1 MIKSYRNLC
10 SVEVNTL
17 EADGSYY
24 SRRYST
30 LGFSPDNSDGVCFSP
45 AHYSK
50 VCVQLNNCKAAI
62 MKEHF
67 VHSTGALSV
76 REGTSLTK
84 VEGIGSFQS
93 VCTNQHIYLLE
104 LEDSEIFIS
113 PKFLLGYV
121 GNVTMDGFRNLVKK
135 TKAAVSLTSAGRV
148 GRTDAIVGLG
158 SFLEH
163 CTPYT
168 LNGLSR
174 NFIALKGSGFVI
186 LTFPFPLS
194 FLQEVEQTKDTMTA
208 RTKNLVYFT
217 TPNKVF
223 FTEDNGLCTINGQ
236 CKICTSMIEDASE

>member
-10 SVEVNTL
+10 SVEDKDVGSRWYVLQQTL
-17 EADGSYY
+17 Q
-24 SRRYST
+24 T
-30 LGFSPDNSDGVCFSP
+30 LALAQTTVTSLLSP

-104 LEDSEIFIS
+104 LEDSEIFVS

-208 RTKNLVYFT
+208 RTKIQYTLQHQTKYSSQKTMVCVLSTVSAKF
-217 TPNKVF
+217 V
-223 FTEDNGLCTINGQ
+223 Q
-236 CKICTSMIEDASE
+236 V

>member
-10 SVEVNTL
+10 SVEVKTL

-50 VCVQLNNCKAAI
+50 VSIQLNNCKAAI

-67 VHSTGALSV
+67 VHSTGTLSV

-104 LEDSEIFIS
+104 LEDSEIFVS
-113 PKFLLGYV
+113 PKFLMLLW
-121 GNVTMDGFRNLVKK
+121 T
-135 TKAAVSLTSAGRV
+135 VSE
-148 GRTDAIVGLG
+148 I
-158 SFLEH
+158 
-163 CTPYT
+163 
-168 LNGLSR
+168 
-174 NFIALKGSGFVI
+174 
-186 LTFPFPLS
+186 
-194 FLQEVEQTKDTMTA
+194 
-208 RTKNLVYFT
+208 
-217 TPNKVF
+217 
-223 FTEDNGLCTINGQ
+223 
-236 CKICTSMIEDASE
+236 

>member
-10 SVEVNTL
+10 SVEVKTL

-84 VEGIGSFQS
+84 VEGIGSF
-93 VCTNQHIYLLE
+93 
-104 LEDSEIFIS
+104 
-113 PKFLLGYV
+113 
-121 GNVTMDGFRNLVKK
+121 
-135 TKAAVSLTSAGRV
+135 
-148 GRTDAIVGLG
+148 
-158 SFLEH
+158 
-163 CTPYT
+163 
-168 LNGLSR
+168 
-174 NFIALKGSGFVI
+174 
-186 LTFPFPLS
+186 
-194 FLQEVEQTKDTMTA
+194 
-208 RTKNLVYFT
+208 
-217 TPNKVF
+217 
-223 FTEDNGLCTINGQ
+223 
-236 CKICTSMIEDASE
+236 